1 MTSRTAVEAFLAEPR
16 NVIVAGIRKDGRP
29 HVSPNWFFWD
39 GERFYVSTTRPR
51 VKYKIFSRDP
61 RVELVVDDATGHRYV
76 ALSGTVEIL
85 EDVKPNLHLLPRH
98 PREARPRDP
107 ARRHP
112 GRRPDRRRPGPAG
125 HYPDRAPVRLDRRR
139 PRLTRRRRPGWR
151 PVSPL

>member
-1 MTSRTAVEAFLAEPR
+1 MTSRTALEAFLAEPR

-39 GERFYVSTTRPR
+39 GARFYVSTTRPR

-85 EDVKPNLHLLPRH
+85 EDVKPNLPLFRAIREKHGREIPSDDTLAADLIADDRVLLAITPNT
-98 PREARPRDP
+98 PQSGWTAV
-107 ARRHP
+107 
-112 GRRPDRRRPGPAG
+112 G
-125 HYPDRAPVRLDRRR
+125 LD
-139 PRLTRRRRPGWR
+139 
-151 PVSPL
+151 

>member
-1 MTSRTAVEAFLAEPR
+1 MTSIPAVEAFLAEPR

-85 EDVKPNLHLLPRH
+85 EDVKPNLRLFGAIRAKHGREIPPDDDLEAALISDDRVLLAITPT
-98 PREARPRDP
+98 
-107 ARRHP
+107 
-112 GRRPDRRRPGPAG
+112 
-125 HYPDRAPVRLDRRR
+125 APPSDWTVVGLD
-139 PRLTRRRRPGWR
+139 
-151 PVSPL
+151 